1 MTPPLSCPEECPLEC
16 VDTCAAHPPTIA
28 PIDLTEAQRR
38 FAREAVPGRC
48 DTGRYQM
55 PYYSWG
61 DGPPLVFIHGVCDSS
76 QSFLMTISRL
86 AAHFRCIA
94 YDLPAGRGDGAVLRR
109 YTHDD
114 LVTDFWALLDHLG
127 LRQSY
132 VLASSFGA
140 TIAIKALSAHPERL
154 PRAILQGGLAHRRL
168 RRAELFLARL
178 GRFLPGTVAWL
189 PGREKI
195 LRAVNKG
202 LFDHRPPEVWRYF
215 IECTARPRVAAFAAQ
230 ALWLHGVDVR
240 PLLTQ
245 VPQPVLLVCGD
256 RDRVVPLPYQEVLLD
271 GLPSAGRVVIEG
283 CGHVP
288 SYTHP
293 EVFAEVVRQFL
304 TPAPAR
310 ACPAPA
316 AVAGNP

>member
-1 MTPPLSCPEECPLEC
+1 MTSPQSCPEECPLAC
-16 VDTCAAHPPTIA
+16 VETCAAHPNLP
-28 PIDLTEAQRR
+28 PVDLNDTLAR
-38 FAREAVPGRC
+38 FAREAVQSTC
-48 DTGRYQM
+48 STGRYRM

-61 DGPPLVFIHGVCDSS
+61 EGPPLVFVHGVCDSS
-76 QSFLMTISRL
+76 RSFLMTISRL
-86 AAHFRCIA
+86 TPHFRCIA
-94 YDLPAGRGDGAVLRR
+94 YELPAGRGDGAVLRR

-140 TIAIKALSAHPERL
+140 TIAIKALAARPERL
-154 PRAILQGGLAHRRL
+154 PRAILQGGLTHRRL

-178 GRFLPGTVAWL
+178 GRFLPGTTAWL
-189 PGREKI
+189 PGREKV
-195 LRAVNKG
+195 LAAVNRG

-215 IECTARPRVAAFAAQ
+215 IECTARPRVAAFAHQ
-230 ALWLHGVDVR
+230 VLWLHSVDVR
-240 PLLTQ
+240 PLLPQ
-245 VPQPVLLVCGD
+245 VRQPVLLLCGD
-256 RDRVVPLPYQEVLLD
+256 RDRVVPPHYEKVLLE

-293 EVFAEVVRQFL
+293 EVFAEIVRQFL
-304 TPAPAR
+304 TPS
-310 ACPAPA
+310 
-316 AVAGNP
+316 